1 MSLTVDTEQSNEG
14 HSSSEGI
21 VRSVSPASLAEQISE
36 GPGPQPGGI
45 AGSVTKRGVKRKL
58 EANFAKS
65 LETKYEVLMEVE
77 KGQRMRKQI
86 AEQYGLASST
96 LAT

>member
-1 MSLTVDTEQSNEG
+1 MSLTVATEQSNEG
-14 HSSSEGI
+14 HSSSVGI
-21 VRSVSPASLAEQISE
+21 VRSVSPVSLAEQFSE

-58 EANFAKS
+58 DAKS

-77 KGQRMRKQI
+77 KGQRMRK
-86 AEQYGLASST
+86 
-96 LAT
+96 